1 MAVNRSLGSLGSVR
15 VTYQTSGNTAD
26 SGVDFAP
33 ASGRLLFTPGQ
44 TSQQV
49 SLHIYD
55 DSFPEGPEVFFLNIT
70 AVELVNVRYSKI
82 SWIKAMN

>member
-1 MAVNRSLGSLGSVR
+1 MNVTVNRSLGSVGSVW
-15 VTYQTSGNTAD
+15 VTYQTSGNTAV

-49 SLHIYD
+49 SLYIQD
-55 DSFPEGPEVFFLNIT
+55 DSLPEGPEMFFLNIT
-70 AVELVNVRYSKI
+70 EVELVNVR
-82 SWIKAMN
+82 